1 MRVRSLA
8 PMRCNAHKI
17 ERRVEARYDAVEAI
31 TFVLNC
37 NRHRH
42 VHAMLAVGRTF
53 IDVHNIRTN
62 VSRTSNGNDTVG
74 SIPCVLAAIAMKDSI
89 WFGGTLD

>member
-1 MRVRSLA
+1 MSLRLRHQKEVTCFKPPAVKVGGLCHIRRDPMRVRSLA
-8 PMRCNAHKI
+8 PMSCNAHEI

-53 IDVHNIRTN
+53 IDVT
-62 VSRTSNGNDTVG
+62 
-74 SIPCVLAAIAMKDSI
+74 
-89 WFGGTLD
+89 